1 MTTAITEIRP
11 LCVIHQSNEEKLF
24 VEMTVEELDKKMK
37 NSYMIINWQRIS
49 TARNLIRKY
58 WESTPIEYYQ
68 YFVLP
73 SLPERVKSRMIDLF
87 SRIPTDVI
95 EKTSLETILKKQKEF
110 E

>member
-1 MTTAITEIRP
+1 MQAITLNKP
-11 LCVIHQSNEEKLF
+11 LCTIHQSNEEKLF
-24 VEMTVEELDKKMK
+24 VEMKVEDLDEKMK

-68 YFVLP
+68 YFILP
-73 SLPERVKSRMIDLF
+73 SLPEWIKSRMIDLF
-87 SRIPTDVI
+87 SRLPPDVI
-95 EKTSLETILKKQKEF
+95 EKTSLETILRKQKEF